1 MNPLKI
7 AITGS
12 AGSGKSIVCQKFG
25 RLGLVTLDCDQI
37 AREVVEP
44 GTQGL
49 NQIVEL
55 FGEQI
60 IQETGVLDRL
70 TLRRI
75 IIDNPK
81 MRTALEDILHPQI
94 LIEMIFQMENAVYK
108 KGLNAVAVEVPL
120 LFESGMDKHF
130 DVTVAVLAEDIDLV
144 SRISRRDNV
153 ASEDAKKM
161 LNIQMPQEEKI
172 KKADHVIINKGTR
185 SELFDSVDYL
195 FVKIKKEFLTRKGF

>member
-12 AGSGKSIVCQKFG
+12 AGSGKSLVCQKFG

-55 FGEQI
+55 FGDQI
-60 IQETGVLDRL
+60 VLETGVLDRVA
-70 TLRRI
+70 LRHI

-94 LIEMIFQMENAVYK
+94 LIEMIFQIENAVYK

-130 DVTVAVLAEDIDLV
+130 DITIAVLAKDLDLI

-161 LNIQMPQEEKI
+161 INIQMPQEEKI

-185 SELFDSVDYL
+185 AELFDSVDYL
-195 FVKIKKEFLTRKGF
+195 FAKIKKEFLTT